1 MVCQKCEKKLA
12 TVICPDPWKA
22 GARNTNEAGRKA
34 SNTLLTKKTERM
46 GKTYIRKCRLCK
58 QKLHNAGYYCQ
69 DCAYKKGICC
79 MCGTKVLNIKMYR
92 QSTV

>member
-1 MVCQKCEKKLA
+1 MVCEKCEGKLK
-12 TVICPDPWKA
+12 VIVCPDPWKA

-34 SNTLLTKKTERM
+34 TNTLITKKSDRSNSN
-46 GKTYIRKCRLCK
+46 YVRKCRLCK
-58 QKLHNAGYYCQ
+58 QRLHLAGYYCQ

-79 MCGTKVLNIKMYR
+79 MCGVKVLNTKMYK